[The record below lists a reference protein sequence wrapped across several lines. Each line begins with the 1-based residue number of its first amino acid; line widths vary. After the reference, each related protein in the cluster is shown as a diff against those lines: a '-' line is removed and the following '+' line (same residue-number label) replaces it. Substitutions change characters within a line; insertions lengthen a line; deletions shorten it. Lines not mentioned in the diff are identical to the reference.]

1 MPSRGLTSVVGI
13 VLLVAVTL
21 GLAVVVLG
29 GLAAVEHEAPPRT
42 SFDVAAD
49 ASADRVAVTHGG
61 GDAIDPADVSLH
73 LAIED
78 EPLARQPPVPFFSA
92 RGFVSGPT
100 GPFNPAWRGNWTAGE
115 TATLR
120 IAGTNAPG
128 GLDAGDTVT
137 VIVRVDGRPLAE
149 QEVAAR

>member
-1 MPSRGLTSVVGI
+1 MAPRGLTSVVGI
-13 VLLVAVTL
+13 ALLTLVTVALAAVL
-21 GLAVVVLG
+21 LG
-29 GLAAVEHEAPPRT
+29 GLTAVEHEAPPRT

-49 ASADRVAVTHGG
+49 ASADRVAVTHAG
-61 GDAIDPADVSLH
+61 GDAIDPAAVSLH
-73 LAIED
+73 LAVED

-92 RGFVSGPT
+92 DGFVSGPT

-120 IAGTNAPG
+120 IAETNAPSR
-128 GLDAGDTVT
+128 LEAGDTVT
-137 VIVRVDGRPLAE
+137 VIVRVDGRPLSE